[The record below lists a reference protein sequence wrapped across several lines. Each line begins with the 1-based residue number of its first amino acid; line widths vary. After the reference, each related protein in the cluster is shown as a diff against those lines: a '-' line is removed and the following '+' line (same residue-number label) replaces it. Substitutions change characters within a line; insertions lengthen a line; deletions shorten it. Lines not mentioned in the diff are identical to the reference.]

1 MLTVLAKIA
10 VVQAVML
17 AVLLAVLL
25 VRWSVNVLEAAPP
38 RGYTRRASGR
48 ARCADCGVPPRSALP
63 PRGCSRR
70 RVGGGKDAGK
80 SL

>member
-1 MLTVLAKIA
+1 MAKNA
-10 VVQAVML
+10 VAQAVML

-48 ARCADCGVPPRSALP
+48 ARCADCGVPPRSALWCLHSGISGTSVAAP
-63 PRGCSRR
+63 P
-70 RVGGGKDAGK
+70 
-80 SL
+80 